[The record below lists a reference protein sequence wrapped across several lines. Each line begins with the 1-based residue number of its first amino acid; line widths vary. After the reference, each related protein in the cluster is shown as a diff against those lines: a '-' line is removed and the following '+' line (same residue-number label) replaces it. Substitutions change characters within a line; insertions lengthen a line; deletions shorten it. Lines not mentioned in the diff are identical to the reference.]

1 MKEGLVAIQKTLK
14 VGDPREFDSFMGA
27 VIDKKAFD
35 RISSYVNH
43 AKSSPNLT
51 ILAGGNCD
59 ER

>member
-35 RISSYVNH
+35 RISGYVNH

-51 ILAGGNCD
+51 VLAGGNCD